1 MKKYAGIG
9 SRKIPDDIGNLMARI
24 SERLCHKGYLLRSGA
39 VSGSDQKFEEGVKLT
54 IVEGQPIYNKEIFT
68 KYDTTKDAMMLSSN
82 YHPVWHNCNEYT
94 RKLHGRNA
102 MIILGENLDDPVNF
116 VVCWTEN
123 GKDKG
128 GTGLGIRIAEDKDI
142 KVYNLHDEET
152 RNNFE
157 KWLVK

>member
-9 SRKIPDDIGNLMARI
+9 SRKVPDDIGNLMTRI
-24 SERLCHKGYLLRSGA
+24 SEKLCNDGYLLRGGGA
-39 VSGSDQKFEEGVKLT
+39 KGSDSFFEEGVKLT

-68 KYDTTKDAMMLSSN
+68 KYDTTKESMLLSSN
-82 YHPVWHNCNEYT
+82 YHPAWHNCNEYT

-102 MIILGENLDDPVNF
+102 MIILGENLDVPVNF

-123 GKDKG
+123 GKDMG
-128 GTGLGIRIAEDKDI
+128 GTGLGIRIAEDKGI

-152 RNNFE
+152 RNNFIEWLE
-157 KWLVK
+157 K